1 MKIEERVSNYTDEN
15 GVEHKYT
22 EIVQVNEDGT
32 EVIRATID
40 KEIAE
45 EPEPVYQPTNAEIM
59 AEVQK
64 SQEEIAQAAVD
75 AYTLELMEGGII

>member
-22 EIVQVNEDGT
+22 EIVQVNDDGT

-40 KEIAE
+40 EEVAE
-45 EPEPVYQPTNAEIM
+45 EPEEPIESEATT
-59 AEVQK
+59 
-64 SQEEIAQAAVD
+64 D
-75 AYTLELMEGGII
+75 ELMDILLGVSEG